1 VLLHPI
7 VEQAR
12 DLQIVL
18 FQHHHVALAGDP
30 LVLEPPA
37 VGLDPGLIEVF
48 GGASAR
54 EASCA
59 RSLAAVGQ
67 PL

>member
-18 FQHHHVALAGDP
+18 FQHHHVAVAGDP
-30 LVLEPPA
+30 LL
-37 VGLDPGLIEVF
+37 
-48 GGASAR
+48 SWSR
-54 EASCA
+54 M
-59 RSLAAVGQ
+59 
-67 PL
+67 